1 MRIFRI
7 IANNQKKCPREINHM
22 TYILYTKILVLM
34 SDIHVQMHENAKR
47 EKENKRNTYP
57 GRIGQAYEMGARV

>member
-1 MRIFRI
+1 
-7 IANNQKKCPREINHM
+7 M